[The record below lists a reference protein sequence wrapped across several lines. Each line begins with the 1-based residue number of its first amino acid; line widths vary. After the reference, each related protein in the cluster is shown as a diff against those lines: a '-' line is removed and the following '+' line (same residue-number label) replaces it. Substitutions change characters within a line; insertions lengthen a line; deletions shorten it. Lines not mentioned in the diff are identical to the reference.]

1 MTGERVYLERGSG
14 FVTLEQ
20 QGDAIERAFGQI
32 DGTPRRRV
40 VPTGAG
46 EAAARLADE
55 VRRLES
61 KGYRPGRHHAE
72 LEAAIVAHP
81 ADPAPRLVFADWLI
95 ERHDPRGELI
105 TRMAA
110 GVAVAGHIA
119 SFAYHLAPP
128 WMARLELSW
137 HLGYVRTIVVRN
149 ADDTA
154 LLQRALRHPSS
165 MVVEKLRLPPLGA
178 THVELVRFALQR
190 RRPASLRRIDAPGS
204 AALAALAQE
213 IPGLET

>member
-1 MTGERVYLERGSG
+1 MTGERVYLERGSS

-32 DGTPRRRV
+32 DGTPRRRIV
-40 VPTGAG
+40 ATGAG

-119 SFAYHLAPP
+119 TFAYHLAPP
-128 WMARLELSW
+128 WMARVSLAW
-137 HLGYVRTIVVRN
+137 HLGFVRAIAFRSG
-149 ADDTA
+149 DDTK
-154 LLQRALRHPSS
+154 LLPRLLRHPSL
-165 MVVEKLRLPPLGA
+165 MVLEKLRLPPLNA
-178 THVELVRFALQR
+178 TEAEQVRRALE
-190 RRPASLRRIDAPGS
+190 RRPASLRRIDAD
-204 AALAALAQE
+204 
-213 IPGLET
+213 